1 MKKSKLFLIAVICMM
16 TQSIS
21 AIAQDT
27 FISTEQLSAT
37 IKDFVRQNF
46 PGQIIEY
53 ANIEADSDDANI
65 EICLNNGI
73 EIDFD
78 MNENWE
84 RVDCYYMSVPRQLIP
99 DMRAIYVDSHFSGE
113 EIVKIDKEIY
123 GYEIELSNGLELKF
137 NHQGELLYID
147 D

>member
-1 MKKSKLFLIAVICMM
+1 MKKSKLFLIAFICMM

-27 FISTEQLSAT
+27 FIPTEQLSAT
-37 IKDFVRQNF
+37 IKDFVQKNF

-53 ANIEADSDDANI
+53 ANIDADTDDANI

-78 MNENWE
+78 MNGNWE

-99 DMRAIYVDSHFSGE
+99 NMIANYVDSHFSGN
-113 EIVKIDKEIY
+113 EIVKIDKEFY

-137 NHQGELLYID
+137 NQQGELLYID